1 MGVRGF
7 DDRVLPLHFPDV
19 DGGER
24 GDRYVIA
31 VLERYKTVSDVV
43 ASCIDGLDYRAH
55 IDKKSR
61 HEDSP

>member
-1 MGVRGF
+1 MRVRAF
-7 DDRVLPLHFPDV
+7 DHRALPLHFPDV

-24 GDRYVIA
+24 GDRNVIA

-55 IDKKSR
+55 IHKKSR